1 VPFNGWRR
9 SHTSVVDDR
18 PENCLDVVIDSKAR
32 AILEI
37 LTQVDSAD
45 AREQP
50 GVMNRVM
57 RLLGLK
63 EPAGA

>member
-1 VPFNGWRR
+1 MALSGPPRHGSRDLAPAAKSGVV
-9 SHTSVVDDR
+9 TSVGD
-18 PENCLDVVIDSKAR
+18 CLD
-32 AILEI
+32 I